1 MKYNRE
7 PRNSIT
13 IVSYNFFFLLQ
24 SHQKNSMGEE
34 RFSTDDS
41 GTFGY
46 PYWVGQGEERTST
59 P

>member
-7 PRNSIT
+7 PRNCIT

-24 SHQKNSMGEE
+24 SHQNNSMGEE

-41 GTFGY
+41 GLFGY
-46 PYWVGQGEERTST
+46 PY
-59 P
+59 